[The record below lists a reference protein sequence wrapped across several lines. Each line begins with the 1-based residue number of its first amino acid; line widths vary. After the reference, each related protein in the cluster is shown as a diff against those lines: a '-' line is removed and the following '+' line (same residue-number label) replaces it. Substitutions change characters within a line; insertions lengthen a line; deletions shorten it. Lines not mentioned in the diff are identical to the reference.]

1 MIPTSIVVCGGGNG
15 SHATVA
21 SAGRFENIQ
30 VNVFTRKPQDW
41 KQEIVGL
48 TKGSPWES
56 LGNFVGKINKVSNN
70 PQDFVGAKLWIIGGP
85 AHVHHEILQKIA
97 PFVTKDSFV
106 GTLYAQGGF
115 EWMCR
120 SVFGDRIRT
129 DNITYFG
136 LYNIPWLCKIFKYG
150 ESVRIIG
157 PKTKLQCAL
166 SNLNRKE
173 ELFLLLENMFQIP
186 VLQAPNFL
194 TLTLTPSNQIIH
206 PARVYAVFRNWDG
219 KQVFQPS
226 EVPTFYEDFDD
237 FSAYMLQILD
247 DEIQAIKREILK
259 RYPHFNLDLI
269 IPIKERIIQQYGD
282 QVKDKSNL
290 KTVFRTNAGY
300 ATIQIPTKP
309 VQGGVQLNTEARIFW
324 EDIPYGL
331 CILKDLSEML
341 GLQTPGTDK
350 MIEWHQKFMNKE
362 YIQNSRLNRSLLKE
376 TGAPTKYGLDTI
388 EKVLGIQEVSQQIPK
403 L

>member
-48 TKGSPWES
+48 TKGR
-56 LGNFVGKINKVSNN
+56 KINKVSNN
-70 PQDFVGAKLWIIGGP
+70 PQDFPGAKLWIIGGP

-106 GTLYAQGGF
+106 GTLFAQGGF

-120 SVFGDRIRT
+120 SVFGDRIKT

-157 PKTKLQCAL
+157 PKTKLQCAI

-219 KQVFQPS
+219 KQVYQPN

-362 YIQNSRLNRSLLKE
+362 YIQKNSKLNRTLLKE
-376 TGAPTKYGLDTI
+376 TGAPSKYGLDTL
-388 EKVLGIQEVSQQIPK
+388 EKVLGLQEVTQQFSK